1 MTDERTTPSDDT
13 VDETG
18 AAPVEPTDDGATPA
32 PDEAAAPE
40 PHDGD
45 PFEHAFF
52 AEVRHTGGQPVPD
65 DWVDPELEK
74 LKPRNPIF
82 AQPLV
87 LIVVTLL
94 AGWLAT
100 QYVSELQ
107 YFLSPSEPLDLGRA
121 EEIRLDE
128 RWMQD
133 GRLTLPSNRYV
144 EIEGLIEGRSG
155 AREKV
160 FYKLIGAHIFVEAEN
175 VDDRPRILR
184 NVPQM
189 PDRSTQ
195 SLQDMHSGGG
205 RLMAMDA
212 LPSRYHTVVTYY
224 SNFSRT
230 WFCGFEPSA
239 ELQAYHNNLRGRV
252 ELEFMDENGR
262 RPTDEELAEAIGHR
276 TDCQNAYLLLADTT
290 PRTYW
295 YYPALYLAL
304 LGIVGG
310 GVFFLVKT
318 WRGGGS
324 DEPAKS

>member
-1 MTDERTTPSDDT
+1 MTDERDTPNDEP
-13 VDETG
+13 VDETVDPAEG
-18 AAPVEPTDDGATPA
+18 ADATSDDGAA
-32 PDEAAAPE
+32 SSGA
-40 PHDGD
+40 D
-45 PFEHAFF
+45 PFAHEFF
-52 AEVRHTGGQPVPD
+52 DDVRQAAGTPVPE

-82 AQPLV
+82 AQPIV

-100 QYVSELQ
+100 QYVTELQ
-107 YFLSPSEPLDLGRA
+107 YFLSPSEALDLGRA
-121 EEIRLDE
+121 EEIRLDDDL
-128 RWMQD
+128 MQD
-133 GRLTLPSNRYV
+133 GRLVLPSNRFV
-144 EIEGLIEGRSG
+144 HIEGLIEGRSG
-155 AREKV
+155 AREKT

-184 NVPQM
+184 NVPEM
-189 PDRSTQ
+189 PDRATQ
-195 SLQDMHSGGG
+195 SLQDLHDGSG
-205 RLMAMDA
+205 RLLAFED

-230 WFCGFEPSA
+230 WFCGFDPSP

-262 RPTDEELAEAIGHR
+262 RPTDEELAERVGDR
-276 TDCQNAYLLLADTT
+276 TDCQNAYLLLADTA
-290 PRTYW
+290 PKSYW

-304 LGIVGG
+304 LSIVVG

-318 WRGGGS
+318 WRTG
-324 DEPAKS
+324 DESASS